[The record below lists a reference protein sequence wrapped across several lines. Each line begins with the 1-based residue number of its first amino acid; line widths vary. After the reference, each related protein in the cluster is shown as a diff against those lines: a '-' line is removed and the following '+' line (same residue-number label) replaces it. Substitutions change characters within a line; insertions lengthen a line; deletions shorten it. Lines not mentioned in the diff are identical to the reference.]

1 MSIAILR
8 RGHQEQRNENV
19 WPTGEKSK
27 ESISRCVGGGYWIQL
42 LRLQQAFCACDCT
55 YVSVNKEYASA
66 VSPSA
71 FFYVPDANREAKV
84 KLAIAALKI
93 LFVVLWLRPNI
104 VISTGA
110 AHGYLAIR
118 FAKIVGA
125 KTMFIDSIANAEQLS
140 LSGELAVSHADV
152 MLTQWPELSDG
163 SAIQYYGSV
172 L

>member
-1 MSIAILR
+1 M
-8 RGHQEQRNENV
+8 
-19 WPTGEKSK
+19 
-27 ESISRCVGGGYWIQL
+27 
-42 LRLQQAFCACDCT
+42 
-55 YVSVNKEYASA
+55 
-66 VSPSA
+66 
-71 FFYVPDANREAKV
+71 
-84 KLAIAALKI
+84 
-93 LFVVLWLRPNI
+93 LWLRPNI

>member
-1 MSIAILR
+1 MEKLR
-8 RGHQEQRNENV
+8 MQAKRKKV
-19 WPTGEKSK
+19 LAVAS
-27 ESISRCVGGGYWIQL
+27 GGGHWVQL
-42 LRLQQAFCACDCT
+42 LRLQQAFSACDCT
-55 YVSVNKEYASA
+55 YISVNREYASA
-66 VSPSA
+66 VSPSP
-71 FFYVPDANREAKV
+71 FYYVPDANRQAKV
-84 KLAIAALKI
+84 RLAFAALKI
-93 LFVVLWLRPNI
+93 LLVVLWLRPNV

-118 FAKIVGA
+118 FAKLVGA

-163 SAIQYYGSV
+163 TRIQYYGSV